1 MNMDCSGSQS
11 PSPSPQPQAAAA
23 ITTHHPLP
31 QNLTLPY
38 LHPMPRGWQL
48 LQSLNLQPQFF
59 ASPEG
64 LRSHPPDPE
73 QPDQFNSPFNLLRA
87 LASSETASS
96 GGGSVL
102 LAFAGLNTAAP
113 LSFSC
118 KNHYL
123 KSQGEFPPSSA
134 QLSIVSFN
142 FILFHTVI
150 CVQAALFLSGS
161 CSIFTIARSCVS
173 TRTPRALAGFPRSP
187 PAAITP
193 CRCRAMILVPCYPDG
208 ESPCCRASRSQGT
221 PKGRVRAQG
230 MEGVPCLRR
239 NKYHQAEPYCSPPP
253 HPGAGTAPTPRRRRR
268 RGIWEE
274 VAARAQRLGAHTPA
288 LPPASC
294 RLSFHRATKQM
305 QSEVYRRF
313 RASGRKRRT
322 PTRCPE
328 DLPQGHPPAPC

>member
-1 MNMDCSGSQS
+1 MNMDCSGSRS

-64 LRSHPPDPE
+64 LQSHPPDPE

-96 GGGSVL
+96 GRGSVL

-193 CRCRAMILVPCYPDG
+193 CRCRAMILVPCYPHG

-230 MEGVPCLRR
+230 MEGVPCLHG
-239 NKYHQAEPYCSPPP
+239 N
-253 HPGAGTAPTPRRRRR
+253 
-268 RGIWEE
+268 
-274 VAARAQRLGAHTPA
+274 
-288 LPPASC
+288 
-294 RLSFHRATKQM
+294 
-305 QSEVYRRF
+305 
-313 RASGRKRRT
+313 
-322 PTRCPE
+322 
-328 DLPQGHPPAPC
+328 